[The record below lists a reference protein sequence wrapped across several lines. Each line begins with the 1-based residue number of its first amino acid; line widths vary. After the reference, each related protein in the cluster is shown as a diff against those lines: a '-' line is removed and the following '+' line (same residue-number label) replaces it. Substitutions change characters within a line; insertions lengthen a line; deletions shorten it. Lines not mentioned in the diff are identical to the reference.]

1 MEELLQFFQQH
12 GLWLTVIALVG
23 VIVLGILKYC
33 NVFKKLDEKVRH
45 VLYLVISVGI
55 SLIGS
60 AIYLACVGGFDIT
73 YFITLA
79 GAIFALDQTFYAIYA
94 NLGIKELLGKVWEYV
109 KLLID
114 SKLLHKSTT
123 QITTAEKTDIT
134 QQEVED
140 KAEKSKEEKK

>member
-123 QITTAEKTDIT
+123 QITTEEKTDIT

>member
-45 VLYLVISVGI
+45 VLYIVISVGI

-60 AIYLACVGGFDIT
+60 AIYLACVGRFDIT

-114 SKLLHKSTT
+114 SKLLHKTTT
-123 QITTAEKTDIT
+123 QETTEITTEDTPQEITDKKDET
-134 QQEVED
+134 QD
-140 KAEKSKEEKK
+140 KE

>member
-114 SKLLHKSTT
+114 SKILHKSTT

-134 QQEVED
+134 QKEVED
-140 KAEKSKEEKK
+140 KAEKSKEEEK

>member
-12 GLWLTVIALVG
+12 GLWLTVIALAG

-140 KAEKSKEEKK
+140 KAEKSKEEEK